1 MAEPEGTCWL
11 GIDPGL
17 RVTGYGVLRSRGGSL
32 ALLEAGTIRS
42 TGDRDL
48 PYRINELYDG
58 LVEVI
63 DSFQPDV
70 MGLEEVYSHYKHPR
84 TAIIMA
90 HARGALCLAAQR
102 RGVEVRPL
110 PASRIKKVV
119 TGSGRASKSQVS
131 GMVRDLL
138 GISQPIKPD
147 DVSDALAAAIAVY
160 ECCRHDRQG

>member
-1 MAEPEGTCWL
+1 LAPGSSDRWL

-17 RVTGYGVLRSRGGSL
+17 RVTGYGVLESDGGKL
-32 ALLEAGTIRS
+32 QLLDAGTIRS
-42 TGDRDL
+42 TSSHSL
-48 PYRINELYDG
+48 PYRINELYES
-58 LVEVI
+58 LLEVI
-63 DSFQPDV
+63 EDFSPSV

-102 RGVEVRPL
+102 SGLEVVSI
-110 PASRIKKVV
+110 PASRIKKMV
-119 TGSGRASKSQVS
+119 TGTGRASKLQVS

-138 GISQPIKPD
+138 GIEQEIRPD

-160 ECCRHDRQG
+160 ECCRHDR